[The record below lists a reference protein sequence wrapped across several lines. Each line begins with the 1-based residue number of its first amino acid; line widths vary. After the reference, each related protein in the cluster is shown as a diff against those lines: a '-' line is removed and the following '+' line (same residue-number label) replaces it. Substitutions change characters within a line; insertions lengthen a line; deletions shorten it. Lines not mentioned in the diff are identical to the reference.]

1 MSELIYKSMELKEV
15 SETGTFRG
23 IASIYGVEDHGND
36 MIMKGAFTKTLSENA
51 TVPLLWQHRSSDV
64 IGEVTLKEWQG
75 KVMADGTLDMED
87 PDVVNKYYGKMK
99 RKLVKGLS
107 IGFQVI
113 KDTWINEEGKSIRQ
127 ILELKLWELSV
138 VTFPMLAGAQITSVK
153 SKEEQAYLAQ
163 LAQKDQEIE
172 ALKAKILPEPPI
184 VKGEEPVNH
193 SRALFLIERLRL
205 DLAS

>member
-153 SKEEQAYLAQ
+153 SKEEQDYLAQ